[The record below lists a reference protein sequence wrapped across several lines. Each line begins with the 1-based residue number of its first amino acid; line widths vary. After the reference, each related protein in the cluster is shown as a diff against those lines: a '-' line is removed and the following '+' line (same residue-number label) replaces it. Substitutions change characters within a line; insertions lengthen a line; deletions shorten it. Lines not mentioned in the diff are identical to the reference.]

1 MANISQGSTENVV
14 LGEGYSPWALNSNDL
29 YPDSTSYIVGI
40 GTTDPD
46 YTLHVEGSTTGVKI
60 DANTDHL
67 KFLDKDGGVND
78 NGILFQYTETTTN
91 AAKLKLFMDV
101 ADFNENYIELLMGS
115 SLGASF
121 CHQEGTNL
129 DAKII
134 NTGSVFKIG
143 TGTSHPVEFHTGN
156 NSKMVLGTAGE
167 LEITN
172 TSANQ
177 LKLSD
182 GTNYATW
189 QTAGDDLI
197 LNVDGGALDNLTIE
211 ADTGKFIF
219 QSNAGSNN
227 TVTLN
232 ADNGWNYIPSIANTT
247 LNTKIIKSGA
257 AISAPT
263 GIFFDWGR
271 KEANTSKTADYTAGE
286 GDHVVFCDPT
296 SGSMTI
302 TLPEATGGRVMRIKN
317 TTTGLANTV
326 TVATPAS
333 ETIDGQASS
342 VLSASYGTIELVAD
356 GTNWFILNVV

>member
-29 YPDSTSYIVGI
+29 YPDSTSYIIGI
-40 GTTDPD
+40 GLADPD
-46 YTLHVEGSTTGVKI
+46 TALHIK
-60 DANTDHL
+60 DASN
-67 KFLDKDGGVND
+67 
-78 NGILFQYTETTTN
+78 
-91 AAKLKLFMDV
+91 
-101 ADFNENYIELLMGS
+101 
-115 SLGASF
+115 
-121 CHQEGTNL
+121 
-129 DAKII
+129 
-134 NTGSVFKIG
+134 
-143 TGTSHPVEFHTGN
+143 P
-156 NSKMVLGTAGE
+156 
-167 LEITN
+167 
-172 TSANQ
+172 Q
-177 LKLSD
+177 LKLED

-197 LNVDGGALDNLTIE
+197 LNLDGGVLDNLTIE

-219 QSNAGSNN
+219 KSNYGTNN

-232 ADNGWNYIPSIANTT
+232 AANGWNYIPNIANTT
-247 LNTKIIKSGA
+247 LNVAVIRSGS
-257 AISAPT
+257 AINAPT

-271 KEANTSKTADYTAGE
+271 KEANASKTADYTAGQ

-302 TLPEATGGRVMRIKN
+302 TLPAATAGRVMRIKN

-342 VLSASYGTIELVAD
+342 VLSASYGTIELVAN

>member
-40 GTTDPD
+40 GTTDPGCPLHINKN
-46 YTLHVEGSTTGVKI
+46 TLPASFTADSDAAIILSDDDNNNVIESISTTSRERLKLQTKQDSTINCRLDLGAGGTDIGFYPGGSNQARIGSTGMALGLGG
-60 DANTDHL
+60 DATPDGARLHI
-67 KFLDKDGGVND
+67 KD
-78 NGILFQYTETTTN
+78 
-91 AAKLKLFMDV
+91 A
-101 ADFNENYIELLMGS
+101 S
-115 SLGASF
+115 S
-121 CHQEGTNL
+121 
-129 DAKII
+129 
-134 NTGSVFKIG
+134 
-143 TGTSHPVEFHTGN
+143 P
-156 NSKMVLGTAGE
+156 
-167 LEITN
+167 
-172 TSANQ
+172 Q
-177 LKLSD
+177 LKLDD

-189 QTAGDDLI
+189 QMAGDDLI

-271 KEANTSKTADYTAGE
+271 KEANTSKTADYTAGQ